1 MIDAAS
7 FPIYGSFMAA
17 VMKDEYKVPVLW
29 GCYAV
34 GAVGNTILALWLEYR
49 VLLACPSRV
58 RLIPGRGRRFYGD
71 IRG

>member
-34 GAVGNTILALWLEYR
+34 GAVGNTILALWLEFR
-49 VLLACPSRV
+49 VLLASPGGV
-58 RLIPGRGRRFYGD
+58 QLIPRRGHRFY
-71 IRG
+71 R